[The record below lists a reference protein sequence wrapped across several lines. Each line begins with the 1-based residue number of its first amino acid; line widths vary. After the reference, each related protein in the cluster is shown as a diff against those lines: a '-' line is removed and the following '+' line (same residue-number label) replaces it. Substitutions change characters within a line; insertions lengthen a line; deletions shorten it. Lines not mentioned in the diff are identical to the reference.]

1 MNTNNTKKEQ
11 GIGTQYS
18 NVIKEGKEAEC
29 NFKKPKIEACSVQGE
44 VVVETSND
52 KLAVVKED
60 NEAHGWD
67 NVIE

>member
-1 MNTNNTKKEQ
+1 M
-11 GIGTQYS
+11 
-18 NVIKEGKEAEC
+18 
-29 NFKKPKIEACSVQGE
+29 QGE

-67 NVIE
+67 NVIERCNTWIALKIALGLASTSSQRNHKFALC